1 MKRSAWR
8 VLAKA
13 LGEKA
18 HPADDRLADRV
29 ASLRVGILLAY
40 MVTNAFICAG
50 VIRHWN
56 DAYLI
61 SHHGHHD
68 CHTDPRHTGGG
79 KAGGQNGPREQPG

>member
-1 MKRSAWR
+1 MKQRGWR
-8 VLAKA
+8 ILAKA

-18 HPADDRLADRV
+18 SPKNREADQV
-29 ASLRVGILLAY
+29 AMVRVGILLAY
-40 MVTNAFICAG
+40 MVTNLFICAG

-68 CHTDPRHTGGG
+68 GHADPRNTGGG
-79 KAGGQNGPREQPG
+79 KAGGHDGPSQQSG